1 MAVRKQFNDRDLLE
15 FMRCPLRQPQVVTYN
30 RPPDTVLAEEV
41 VKAALIEVFR
51 SPDNAVAPSAA
62 SILEWMEAAWP
73 GVEAAGVNKQRFK
86 KFLCVSGARVASRLR
101 RLLQRYTLFQPV
113 TPYELSFSRAAV
125 SGEYAVMTDRK
136 KQGCDKLLILRVRMP
151 GEAHRPDVV
160 NHCRWLHLH
169 TYERRGVPV
178 GTLNYCFG
186 SEEEW
191 LERILEEDAVRPS
204 ITSLIDYAISNASV
218 PAPGKH
224 CEDCRTDACI
234 GDCDAEVKA

>member
-1 MAVRKQFNDRDLLE
+1 MPVRKQLSDRDLLE

-30 RPPDTVLAEEV
+30 RPPDTVMAEEV

-51 SPDNAVAPSAA
+51 SPDSSVAPSP
-62 SILEWMEAAWP
+62 SRIFGSMDEAWP

-86 KFLCVSGARVASRLR
+86 KFLNVSGRRSASRLCG
-101 RLLQRYTLFQPV
+101 LLQRYTLFQPV
-113 TPYELSFSRAAV
+113 TPYELNFSRAVV
-125 SGEYAVMTDRK
+125 SGEYAVMASRK
-136 KQGCDKLLILRVRMP
+136 KPGKLLVLRVRLP

-169 TYERRGVPV
+169 TYERRGVTS

-186 SEEEW
+186 SDEEW
-191 LERILEEDAVRPS
+191 LERVLDEDAVRPS

-218 PAPGKH
+218 PAPGAH
-224 CEDCRTDACI
+224 CADCLTDACI
-234 GDCDAEVKA
+234 GDRGAEG